1 MSNPKWD
8 DDSLNKLIADMGS
21 GDISI
26 DNSVKEFIKDQINQG
41 KMGKR
46 NRSVCSE
53 CGVKVPRV
61 AKTKLCTKC
70 FIDVFEL

>member
-1 MSNPKWD
+1 MSDPIWD

-26 DNSVKEFIKDQINQG
+26 DNSVKDQIKQG
-41 KMGKR
+41 KMGKK
-46 NRSVCSE
+46 NRSICSE